1 VNSGIDC
8 FRELLNFDNGPLDRI
23 ALVIFYY
30 GFVGLRT
37 LSTYV
42 LFSVALA
49 CHAAGAS
56 PTPGLIVA
64 FGDSL
69 SAGYGADPGKSYPDF
84 LQKLIDQS
92 KKNFKVYNA
101 GVSGDTT
108 TDGLERLPGI
118 LAMKPKIVILELGGN
133 DGLRGIPPAV
143 TKANMENMIRPL
155 QGQGAKIVLAG
166 MTLPRNYGPTYI
178 HQFES
183 IYTQLASQYHLT
195 LIPFL
200 LEGVGGHPD
209 LMQRDGIHP
218 TNEGNKLVAA
228 HVYQY
233 LRPLL

>member
-1 VNSGIDC
+1 VNPGVNR
-8 FRELLNFDNGPLDRI
+8 FRELLNFNDGPLDGI
-23 ALVIFYY
+23 ALAIFYY
-30 GFVGLRT
+30 GFVSLQT

-42 LFSVALA
+42 FVSVALA
-49 CHAAGAS
+49 CHAASAS
-56 PTPGLIVA
+56 PAPGLIVA

-118 LAMKPKIVILELGGN
+118 LAMKPRIVILELGGN
-133 DGLRGIPPAV
+133 DGLRGIPPAL
-143 TKANMENMIRPL
+143 TKANMEKMIQPL
-155 QGQGAKIVLAG
+155 QAQGSKIVLAG

-178 HQFES
+178 HQFEQ
-183 IYTQLASQYHLT
+183 IYTQLAAQYHLT

-209 LMQRDGIHP
+209 LMQRDSIHP

-228 HVYQY
+228 NVYKY
-233 LRPLL
+233 LKPLL